1 MTHNQ
6 DFVYATRDYATK
18 LSLCR
23 DLVTRDP
30 QRALDICGNVTSL
43 LSLDTRLRGHR
54 EFAGMVEQQV
64 DLLQNLAEQKLYS
77 PEQ

>member
-18 LSLCR
+18 LRLCG
-23 DLVTRDP
+23 DLVTRNP
-30 QRALDICGNVTSL
+30 QRALDICGDVTNL
-43 LSLDTRLRGHR
+43 LSSDTRLKGHR
-54 EFAGMVEQQV
+54 EFTGMVEQQV
-64 DLLQNLAEQKLYS
+64 ELLEKLAEQKLYS